1 MLSRTADHLF
11 WMARYMERAENTA
24 RMLGVSYEM
33 SLLPQSH
40 DAAEQ
45 GWRGLLSI
53 SELTGSFA
61 QRFGEVTARNV
72 MDFMIRDES
81 NPSSILSCVRAAR
94 ENARAVRGALTTE
107 VWETQNQTWLEFN
120 KLLRAEST
128 LRDPGPVLERV
139 KTRSHLSRG
148 VTVGTML
155 QDEALHFLRIGTFLE
170 RADNTAR
177 LLDVKFQAV
186 AGGDFFGAKAKEGQ
200 ETDFYHWSAI
210 LRSVSAF
217 EIYRKVYRN
226 VIVPEKV
233 AELLILRPDMP
244 RSLAA
249 CMNDVVANLNL
260 VANAQSAETLRRAG
274 RLRSDLQFGHIEE
287 ILATGLHA
295 YLTQFLDRVG
305 DLGVG
310 ISRDFLVPMAA

>member
-33 SLLPQSH
+33 SLLPQSQ

-53 SELTGSFA
+53 SELTHSFA
-61 QRFGEVTARNV
+61 QRFGDVTARNV

-81 NPSSILSCVRAAR
+81 NSSSILSCVRAAR

-155 QDEALHFLRIGTFLE
+155 HDEALHFLRIGTFLE

-177 LLDVKFQAV
+177 LLDVKFQAL
-186 AGGDFFGAKAKEGQ
+186 AGSDFFGGQAKEGQ
-200 ETDFYHWSAI
+200 EVDFYHWSAI
-210 LRSVSAF
+210 LRSVSGF

-249 CMNDVVANLNL
+249 CMNDVVANLDL
-260 VANAQSAETLRRAG
+260 VANEQSAETLRRAG
-274 RLRSDLQFGHIEE
+274 RLRSDLQYGRIDE

>member
-1 MLSRTADHLF
+1 
-11 WMARYMERAENTA
+11 
-24 RMLGVSYEM
+24 
-33 SLLPQSH
+33 
-40 DAAEQ
+40 
-45 GWRGLLSI
+45 
-53 SELTGSFA
+53 
-61 QRFGEVTARNV
+61 

-155 QDEALHFLRIGTFLE
+155 HDEALHFLRIGTFLE

-177 LLDVKFQAV
+177 LLDVKFQALG
-186 AGGDFFGAKAKEGQ
+186 GGDFFGGQAKEGQ
-200 ETDFYHWSAI
+200 EVDFYHWSAI
-210 LRSVSAF
+210 LRSVSGF

-249 CMNDVVANLNL
+249 CMNDVVANLSL
-260 VANAQSAETLRRAG
+260 VANEQSAETLRRAG
-274 RLRSDLQFGHIEE
+274 RLRSDLQYARIDE